1 MKIVSTYSPEAD
13 TAYVAFGDSRDV
25 AETIAPAED
34 LAIDLDHEGRVVG
47 IEFVTASRLLD
58 KSALKD
64 AERDE
69 LIGVTEIADYLGK
82 RKQNVAQHYTSRDDF
97 PEPAAELPTGR
108 YWRRADIEAW
118 TTRFRREERHFQAA
132 AKRAAAA
139 EWLTTW
145 LAECPCGVDELHEG
159 VVAAGFS
166 WTTVRRA
173 AQAIGIERH
182 RVGRRM
188 EWELPSGHP
197 RRRERS
203 ARSS

>member
-25 AETIAPAED
+25 AETVAPVAD
-34 LAIDLDHEGRVVG
+34 LALDLDSNGRVVG

-58 KSALKD
+58 TSALED
-64 AERDE
+64 AELDE
-69 LIGVTEIADYLGK
+69 LIGVTEIARYLGK

-108 YWRRADIEAW
+108 YWRRGDVEAW
-118 TTRFRREERHFQAA
+118 ATRFKRKERGFQGS

-139 EWLTTW
+139 QWLTTC
-145 LAECPCGVDELHEG
+145 LAEGPRAVDDLREG
-159 VVAAGFS
+159 ATAEGLS
-166 WTTVRRA
+166 WTTVCRA
-173 AQAIGIERH
+173 AAAIGIEKH

-188 EWELPSGHP
+188 EWELPVKQP
-197 RRRERS
+197 RRRDRS
-203 ARSS
+203 PHI